1 MYSGLIEIRQLDRD
15 SMKLIKII
23 HVTCVTA
30 DRRRIIPACL
40 TLPETELE
48 QARKFIHAT
57 NQCDRV
63 LLTYEETE

>member
-1 MYSGLIEIRQLDRD
+1 
-15 SMKLIKII
+15 MKTIKVT

-48 QARKFIHAT
+48 HFRKFVQAT
-57 NQCDRV
+57 NQCDKV
-63 LLTYEETE
+63 LLTYKETRHEPAKF